1 LVKNLIVAANQRGTV
16 HFEYALREGQRVKVA
31 AGPLADLVGRL
42 ERLDEKGRVSV
53 LLELMGSLV
62 RVALLQR
69 LLAPNDD
76 AAA

>member
-1 LVKNLIVAANQRGTV
+1 LVKNLIVAANQHGTV

-31 AGPLADLVGRL
+31 AGPFADLVGRL

-62 RVALLQR
+62 RVALPQR
-69 LLAPNDD
+69 MLAPHDD
-76 AAA
+76 VA